1 MRRLA
6 AAFACITFALVGCA
20 TDDPVRDTLD
30 RAFAAR
36 APAEPLVGFG
46 GWERDVEGTWRGM
59 PFRSHVVYGRPTL
72 LRQEFEPFGFGRA
85 EVTVSDGK
93 QIFREERGGR
103 ARMHAEDVQIF
114 RDVVFDEAL
123 LFLAELREPSFA
135 RELVDAPSPREGRDV
150 VQLVVASVAISERI
164 LTFDAE
170 TFDLISI
177 AGNTW
182 TGVGESGR
190 EAVETRFHDHT
201 LIDGMRLPSRFEVLV
216 NGVVVTE
223 GRYVRWKPLRD
234 IPTVTNATMV
244 LPSEPGT

>member
-1 MRRLA
+1 MRRFSV
-6 AAFACITFALVGCA
+6 AFLFIAIGLCGCA
-20 TDDPVRDTLD
+20 SDDPVRGTID

-135 RELVDAPSPREGRDV
+135 RELVEQPAPRAGRDV
-150 VQLVVASVAISERI
+150 VQLIVGSVAVSERV

-190 EAVETRFHDHT
+190 EAVETVFHDHA
-201 LIDGMRLPSRFEVLV
+201 LVDGMRLPGRYEVFV
-216 NGVVVTE
+216 NGVVVSE
-223 GRYVRWKPLRD
+223 GRYVRWKPRRD
-234 IPTVTNATMV
+234 IPTVTIATTV
-244 LPSEPGT
+244 LPSEPGL